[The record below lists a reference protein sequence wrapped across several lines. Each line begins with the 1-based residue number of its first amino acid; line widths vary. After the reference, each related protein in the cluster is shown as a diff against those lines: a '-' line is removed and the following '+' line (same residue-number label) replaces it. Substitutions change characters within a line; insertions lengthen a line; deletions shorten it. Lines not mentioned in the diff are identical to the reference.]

1 MYDYNCINFFN
12 FTNRDFYFFQNPRY
26 NRLGFLIEDY
36 LFLSDVTDLTINTK
50 KIDAQITPTIAADI
64 A

>member
-1 MYDYNCINFFN
+1 MITIVSIFLILPIETFISSK
-12 FTNRDFYFFQNPRY
+12 TPRV